1 VPNRL
6 LHVLVL
12 LTAVLVLAGC
22 SQNLGPKTYTDEV
35 KTNYRENCVK
45 GATQKLTEPGATS
58 YCECTLNAFIT
69 NVSFDKFK
77 DFESYL
83 RDHVGDD
90 INTTTDLTA
99 KYPEIVKLLN
109 DCVVKGP
116 IPAGAVTTIPAPSTT
131 VPR

>member
-1 VPNRL
+1 MPNRL

-35 KTNYRENCVK
+35 ETNYRENCVK
-45 GATQKLTEPGATS
+45 GATANLTAAGAAT
-58 YCECTLNAFIT
+58 YCECTYNAFVTKI
-69 NVSFDKFK
+69 SFDKFK

-83 RDHVGDD
+83 RDNVGDEVKTA
-90 INTTTDLTA
+90 NDLKL
-99 KYPEIVKLLN
+99 KYPEILDLLN
-109 DCVVKGP
+109 GCVVAGP

-131 VPR
+131 APR